1 LIVPSLSL
9 DALVEFIHA
18 RLLGQTP
25 RWDRLPRIKR
35 LDLTLLDGMYIPHKG
50 DEPLALLHVR
60 QGVKAVLQGGTAIV
74 SWLPRQ
80 RALTLLQTVYTS
92 L

>member
-25 RWDRLPRIKR
+25 RWDRLPGIKR

>member
-1 LIVPSLSL
+1 LIVSSLSL
-9 DALVEFIHA
+9 DALVEFIHT

-25 RWDRLPRIKR
+25 QWDRPPRIER
-35 LDLTLLDGMYIPHKG
+35 LVLTLLDGMYILHKG

-60 QGVKAVLQGGTAIV
+60 QNVKAVLQGRTVIV
-74 SWLPRQ
+74 SWWPRQ
-80 RALTLLQTVYTS
+80 RALTALQTGDTS

>member
-60 QGVKAVLQGGTAIV
+60 QGAKAILQGGTVIV
-74 SWLPRQ
+74 LLWARQ
-80 RALTLLQTVYTS
+80 RALTS